1 MNMFSPYFE
10 RNFKFSITVDQ
21 LLLLMKIEVCYGI
34 LNILR
39 RCSRPKPFETTL
51 GHKGQ

>member
-1 MNMFSPYFE
+1 
-10 RNFKFSITVDQ
+10 
-21 LLLLMKIEVCYGI
+21 MKIEVCYGI

-51 GHKGQ
+51 GHKGQWYTRLWTLLLT